1 MTVKAVKSLKGR
13 RAVLLKGSCDSPER
27 HCCVDVLCRG
37 FDAVLILHQVLHFLH
52 RFLHHHVPA
61 AHPVQV
67 PVQGLIQKPDGHH
80 VVLHVPCQMVAG
92 VL

>member
-1 MTVKAVKSLKGR
+1 MFLR
-13 RAVLLKGSCDSPER
+13 RSCDSPER
-27 HCCVDVLCRG
+27 HCCVDVLRG
-37 FDAVLILHQVLHFLH
+37 SFDAVLILHQVLHFLL

-67 PVQGLIQKPDGHH
+67 PFQRLIQKPDGHH
-80 VVLHVPCQMVAG
+80 VVLHVPRQMVAG